1 MTARSKKRRMKNARI
16 KREKNKVKELNMLKK
31 VVYGKNAKEL
41 MEVCEDLVDEKT
53 VEEIKK
59 VSKMSSLILVENLTK
74 INKIPFDIHK
84 TFIPYTSRNKQKS

>member
-1 MTARSKKRRMKNARI
+1 MTARSKKRRMRNSRI

-53 VEEIKK
+53 VEELKK
-59 VSKMSSLILVENLTK
+59 VSGDNHNILVQFK
-74 INKIPFDIHK
+74 HNKSK
-84 TFIPYTSRNKQKS
+84 